1 MKGNNP
7 VRSNQR
13 TPGIPIIAQ
22 PLIGM
27 VRIQEYKV
35 HGMTPRK
42 REIPCC
48 SNAGRAYPSNRA
60 VMDLAYLFAGN
71 VPLSAKAQSSDR
83 VRINRDQHTV
93 RGHFGAQATC
103 CHSVPNSNFD
113 WTLPATNVA
122 GQANPFPGGGFCLHS
137 LPPPPPQQKIEK
149 RPPRFSTRFTHKKR
163 YSAHR
168 GFH

>member
-35 HGMTPRK
+35 HGMTPRE
-42 REIPCC
+42 RVILCS
-48 SNAGRAYPSNRA
+48 SNAGRAYPSNRS
-60 VMDLAYLFAGN
+60 VIDLAYLFAGN

-113 WTLPATNVA
+113 WTLLATNVA
-122 GQANPFPGGGFCLHS
+122 GQAISFRGRGLCLSSCQSHS
-137 LPPPPPQQKIEK
+137 PEEEMDKGP
-149 RPPRFSTRFTHKKR
+149 H
-163 YSAHR
+163 
-168 GFH
+168 G